1 MPERII
7 TISSKQ
13 RLAVETLLAQR
24 QMIDNEL
31 TSTVKMLALGADITL
46 DGNVSFRTGVEK
58 KVHHLIL
65 TLPDVP
71 KAPTAVVPHDRAPKH
86 HKK

>member
-1 MPERII
+1 
-7 TISSKQ
+7 
-13 RLAVETLLAQR
+13 
-24 QMIDNEL
+24 
-31 TSTVKMLALGADITL
+31 MLALGADITL